1 MHSGGCSAAE
11 VRVVQAIVRP
21 FNYAIVDEADSVLI
35 DDCMTPLVLS
45 SASDTVS
52 KEEYVL
58 AHKVR
63 LSQSKTA
70 ACSVPDVEQFLI
82 CPV

>member
-1 MHSGGCSAAE
+1 MHSGGCFSAE
-11 VRVVQAIVRP
+11 MHVMQAIVRP

-45 SASDTVS
+45 AASDTVS
-52 KEEYVL
+52 KEQYIL

-63 LSQSKTA
+63 LPTVKLLLAVS
-70 ACSVPDVEQFLI
+70 LMYI
-82 CPV
+82 I

>member
-1 MHSGGCSAAE
+1 MLNKHDT
-11 VRVVQAIVRP
+11 QAILRP

-45 SASDTVS
+45 SASVTVS
-52 KEEYVL
+52 KDLYIL

-63 LSQSKTA
+63 SLSGKGV
-70 ACSVPDVEQFLI
+70 ACGVPGIDHDHP
-82 CPV
+82 CPF

>member
-1 MHSGGCSAAE
+1 M
-11 VRVVQAIVRP
+11 QAILRP

-52 KEEYVL
+52 KEHYVL
-58 AHKVR
+58 AHKVQHSPER
-63 LSQSKTA
+63 RCCLQ
-70 ACSVPDVEQFLI
+70 CSWCRQ
-82 CPV
+82 